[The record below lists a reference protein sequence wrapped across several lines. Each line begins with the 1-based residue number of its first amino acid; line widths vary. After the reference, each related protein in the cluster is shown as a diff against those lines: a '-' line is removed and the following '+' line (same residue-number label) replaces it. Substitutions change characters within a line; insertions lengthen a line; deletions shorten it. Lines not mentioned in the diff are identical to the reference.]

1 MSSLLLHRSLKHLTN
16 FQGTSSDRDL
26 TLVSLQTLGRFSVD
40 HRQREQVTDCGH
52 MMALSVNLT
61 GPSPWGFRVSGG
73 RDFKKP
79 LTISKVTGGSKA
91 ELANLRPDDIILEIN
106 GESVSE
112 MLNAEAQNKI
122 RSSREQLQL
131 LVFRLELLTS
141 RQTNGINTPEPTANL
156 CEELHANQDVEQSLN
171 KQLVSNPVSQ
181 LLIACSSEPSVTA
194 QGIVGLQSPTITKSI
209 HPQSWSPVEKP
220 SSPRVS
226 KSISQEV
233 SAFSGISYWTSTP
246 LEGELGQSPT
256 ERDLSSPC
264 GNSRDTAM
272 QKLDQDS
279 EVYKMLQENRE
290 SRAAPR
296 QSTTFR
302 LLQEE
307 LEAEEK
313 GATMRFS
320 GRPKASF
327 TGIQHLHTC
336 EKCGISI
343 VTQAIRITEGRY
355 RHPECYVCTQCGLS
369 LDMRGHFWVEDELFC
384 EKHAQERYR
393 GPGRGFHATI
403 SPRH

>member
-1 MSSLLLHRSLKHLTN
+1 
-16 FQGTSSDRDL
+16 
-26 TLVSLQTLGRFSVD
+26 VD

-79 LTISKVTGGSKA
+79 LTISKLQYFLGGNRKRKSDVTGGSKA

-156 CEELHANQDVEQSLN
+156 CEHPSSI
-171 KQLVSNPVSQ
+171 LVSSGEALQPQ
-181 LLIACSSEPSVTA
+181 
-194 QGIVGLQSPTITKSI
+194 GLQVHFTVVHCGKASLSCTTEA
-209 HPQSWSPVEKP
+209 PVWRLPCHSE
-220 SSPRVS
+220 SLV
-226 KSISQEV
+226 EV

-393 GPGRGFHATI
+393 
-403 SPRH
+403 